1 MYGRDENLIS
11 IRIELPEE
19 MDSFALRI
27 PLNINFLVKIA
38 TWYSLENPVFTVI
51 TRIWTTSAWLNV
63 FIKIYFN

>member
-19 MDSFALRI
+19 MDSFAFRI

-38 TWYSLENPVFTVI
+38 TWYRSEPVFTVI

-63 FIKIYFN
+63 FIKIYFH

>member
-63 FIKIYFN
+63 FIKIYFH